1 MTDYRQFRLS
11 KLNDPTFSHLKLL
24 LYWPIY
30 GLVFLTLERFLHLDY
45 HTIYP
50 PLDDLVPFCEYFLFP
65 YLYWFV
71 FLIGMHLYLLLFDT
85 AGFRKFMWF
94 ISLTYTATC
103 IIYLIYPSQQEL
115 RPETF
120 RRDNLLTRF
129 MTWFYAFD
137 TNTNVCPSLHVIGS
151 LAVLAAAWNTP
162 RFATPLWRTAF
173 TLQAVLISI
182 STVFLKQHSLLDIP
196 PAVALSAIA
205 YYLVYIR
212 RPRRSKPAS

>member
-1 MTDYRQFRLS
+1 M
-11 KLNDPTFSHLKLL
+11 
-24 LYWPIY
+24 
-30 GLVFLTLERFLHLDY
+30 
-45 HTIYP
+45 
-50 PLDDLVPFCEYFLFP
+50 PFCEYFLFP

-94 ISLTYTATC
+94 IILTYTATC

-182 STVFLKQHSLLDIP
+182 STVFLKQHSSWTFPRCGPQRHRLLPGLHTP
-196 PAVALSAIA
+196 PPGGASQLPENQVAPRQTGNHFRPAG
-205 YYLVYIR
+205 VY
-212 RPRRSKPAS
+212 A